1 MKIKHT
7 HPAYES
13 REARME
19 RLKEVHRNCMELV
32 SAQRSRAKE
41 RSGKGTGR

>member
-19 RLKEVHRNCMELV
+19 RPKEVWKSCVELV
-32 SAQRSRAKE
+32 SAKE
-41 RSGKGTGR
+41 RDGKGVGR

>member
-1 MKIKHT
+1 MKIRQT

-19 RLKEVHRNCMELV
+19 RLIEVWKSCVELV
-32 SAQRSRAKE
+32 SAKE
-41 RSGKGTGR
+41 RDGKGTKR

>member
-1 MKIKHT
+1 MNIKHT

-19 RLKEVHRNCMELV
+19 RLKEVWRSCVELV
-32 SAQRSRAKE
+32 FAKE
-41 RSGKGTGR
+41 KAGKGTKR